1 MVKKKKDEPGEAEA
15 AVIEDLLALEIPARQ
30 AADSYPDGPN
40 VDAVKSALRNASH
53 GIAHIRKALDA
64 NRRVER

>member
-1 MVKKKKDEPGEAEA
+1 MPRKKKAEA
-15 AVIEDLLALEIPARQ
+15 PEFDLIEHLLSLELPTRQ
-30 AADSYPDGPN
+30 AADEYPDGPN
-40 VDAVKSALRNASH
+40 CDAVKSALRNASH

>member
-1 MVKKKKDEPGEAEA
+1 MAKAKKEAEA
-15 AVIEDLLALEIPARQ
+15 PEFDLIEHLLSLEVPARQ
-30 AADSYPDGPN
+30 AADEYPDGPN
-40 VDAVKSALRNASH
+40 HDAVKSALRNASH